1 MGNMNEGAQK
11 SNEHFLNCFLPFA
24 FLHKTSFAS
33 GHLEI
38 SYLSILN
45 TSQKLERAQGKLGDS
60 PAGGEAR
67 HLLIGRVGVL
77 ASGPHVYCREGNG
90 QQRR

>member
-60 PAGGEAR
+60 PAGGEAG
-67 HLLIGRVGVL
+67 HLLIGSGGAGLRTPCVL
-77 ASGPHVYCREGNG
+77 QREDG
-90 QQRR
+90 QERR